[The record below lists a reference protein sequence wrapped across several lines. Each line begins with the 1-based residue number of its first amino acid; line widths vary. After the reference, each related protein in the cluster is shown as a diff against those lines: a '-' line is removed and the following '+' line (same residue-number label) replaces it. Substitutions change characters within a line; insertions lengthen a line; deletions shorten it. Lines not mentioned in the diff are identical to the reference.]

1 MDHRRQMANTVRMS
15 ASTPPRRAA
24 MAFSREDIRA
34 NREYFAN
41 KLRAEKQKNDV
52 IKRVKGEPGAGE
64 FLLLDVRPRD
74 AFAKAHIRGAF
85 SAPLE
90 ELGAL
95 TAQLPQDREL
105 VTYCWNDT

>member
-1 MDHRRQMANTVRMS
+1 MKT
-15 ASTPPRRAA
+15 TKEFA
-24 MAFSREDIRA
+24 MPFSPKDIRA
-34 NREYFAN
+34 NRDYFVH

-52 IKRVKGEPGAGE
+52 IKKVKGEPGAGE
-64 FLLLDVRPRD
+64 FLLLDVRSRD

-95 TAQLPQDREL
+95 MAQLPTDQEL
-105 VTYCWNDT
+105 VTYCWDDT

>member
-1 MDHRRQMANTVRMS
+1 M
-15 ASTPPRRAA
+15 P
-24 MAFSREDIRA
+24 FSPEDIRA
-34 NREYFAN
+34 NRDYFSH

-52 IKRVKGEPGAGE
+52 IKKVQGEPGAGE
-64 FLLLDVRPRD
+64 FLLLDVRSRD

>member
-1 MDHRRQMANTVRMS
+1 MKVNEE
-15 ASTPPRRAA
+15 AA
-24 MAFSREDIRA
+24 MPFSAEDIRA
-34 NREYFAN
+34 NRDYFAH

-52 IKRVKGEPGAGE
+52 IKKVKGEAGAGE
-64 FLLLDVRPRD
+64 FLLLDVRSRD

-90 ELGAL
+90 ELDAL
-95 TAQLPQDREL
+95 MAQLPKDREL

>member
-1 MDHRRQMANTVRMS
+1 MKVTKEATM
-15 ASTPPRRAA
+15 P
-24 MAFSREDIRA
+24 FSPEEIRA
-34 NREYFAN
+34 NRDYFAH

-52 IKRVKGEPGAGE
+52 IKRVKGEPGASE

-95 TAQLPQDREL
+95 MAQLPQDREL
-105 VTYCWNDT
+105 VTYCWTDT

>member
-1 MDHRRQMANTVRMS
+1 MPSQYHKNG
-15 ASTPPRRAA
+15 A
-24 MAFSREDIRA
+24 MTDMEATMRFTLEDIRA
-34 NREYFAN
+34 NRDYFTH

-52 IKRVKGEPGAGE
+52 IKKVKEEAGAGE
-64 FLLLDVRPRD
+64 FLLLDVRSRD
-74 AFAKAHIRGAF
+74 AFAKAHIRGAL

-95 TAQLPQDREL
+95 MAQLPRDREL